1 MTSLQNKTVLIVG
14 GSSGIGFAVARAAL
28 QSLART
34 VIIAS
39 SNAERVAGAVAR
51 LQAHA
56 LSAGEVRG
64 EVVDAKDAG
73 ALKEFAGR
81 VGAVDHV
88 VWTSGDVPSPE
99 EGMSGACL
107 LGICVGGRRT
117 DCADAEQ
124 VFSPCASGALQS
136 SHNV

>member
-1 MTSLQNKTVLIVG
+1 MASLQNKTVLVVG

-39 SNAERVAGAVAR
+39 SNAERVAVAVAR
-51 LQAHA
+51 LQSHA
-56 LSAGEVRG
+56 LSGEVRG

-88 VWTSGDVPSPE
+88 AWTSGDVPSPE

-124 VFSPCASGALQS
+124 VFSPCASGAPQS

>member
-56 LSAGEVRG
+56 PSGEVRG

-73 ALKEFAGR
+73 ALKEFAAR

-107 LGICVGGRRT
+107 LDRCVGREA
-117 DCADAEQ
+117 C
-124 VFSPCASGALQS
+124 
-136 SHNV
+136 